1 MGERYFSWELWDDV
15 AIKHVDTS
23 VVRHHGSG
31 VPIQTR
37 KFWDLN
43 DIGNGGKKNIIL
55 EVNGQE
61 HKAFIEMR
69 EGRTRIFWK
78 VDFREACGLNRY
90 MFSPDNILKQIGIK
104 FQKIGPDRYNAEMIK
119 LERNAINYLQDVV
132 EDLSCYTE
140 GKKKV
145 YYTTKYERNVKCR
158 EDAIR
163 LHGCKCMV
171 CGFDFKAAYG
181 ELGEKY
187 IEVHHKNPLYNLND
201 EVEINPD
208 TDLATVCSNCHRML
222 HRRKDRIITI
232 DELRQIVKY
241 NQN

>member
-1 MGERYFSWELWDDV
+1 
-15 AIKHVDTS
+15 
-23 VVRHHGSG
+23 
-31 VPIQTR
+31 
-37 KFWDLN
+37 
-43 DIGNGGKKNIIL
+43 
-55 EVNGQE
+55 
-61 HKAFIEMR
+61 
-69 EGRTRIFWK
+69 
-78 VDFREACGLNRY
+78 
-90 MFSPDNILKQIGIK
+90 
-104 FQKIGPDRYNAEMIK
+104 MIK